1 MKGSILGNID
11 ICFNTSN
18 VVITLVK
25 VIKSEIFM
33 LAYDKVSQALINQ
46 LPFYAGLLFLTRD
59 YQEYYQIITV
69 VFLGISFGNLGL
81 ERVFTNSDLNIYRSL
96 RKIVYFRIFFGILVF
111 FFLAKYMD
119 VGLKIAIFSSL
130 IVLTNFTSLS
140 EFLYIG
146 NHLRKPLIII
156 KVFIVLI
163 GFFLRYKFNDN
174 DSFIM
179 ILFFESIVFGIILV
193 KTLVKTNSFVEIS
206 EVDSVFKSL
215 ETFYGFLLL
224 GLTFL
229 VTRIYIYYDLGLSM
243 TELKYLHISDYIVVV
258 ATFIGSVMI
267 RMGFNENL
275 KVLLNYLLILMFVVV
290 ITAFFVNDRSVF
302 YVAAKVVSAVNVLYI
317 YMLFS
322 KREIKNSFLINIG
335 SFLIMIGFLIFSSV
349 SDVFI
354 WMLCAESSV
363 LILAALLIKRKKAC
377 FYLLS

>member
-1 MKGSILGNID
+1 M
-11 ICFNTSN
+11 
-18 VVITLVK
+18 VITLDK

-33 LAYDKVSQALINQ
+33 LAYDKVSQALLNQ

-130 IVLTNFTSLS
+130 IVITNFTSLS
-140 EFLYIG
+140 EYLYIG
-146 NHLRKPLIII
+146 KYLSRPLIIS

-163 GFFLRYKFNDN
+163 GLFLRYKFNDY
-174 DSFIM
+174 DSFVI
-179 ILFFESIVFGIILV
+179 ILFFESIVFGIILMT
-193 KTLVKTNSFVEIS
+193 TLVKTNSFVEKS
-206 EVDSVFKSL
+206 KVDSVFKSL
-215 ETFYGFLLL
+215 ETIYGFLLL

-229 VTRIYIYYDLGLSM
+229 VTRIYIYYDLGLTM

-258 ATFIGSVMI
+258 ATFTGSVMI
-267 RMGFNENL
+267 RMGFNDNL
-275 KVLLNYLLILMFVVV
+275 KVLLKYLLILMLFVV
-290 ITAFFVNDRSVF
+290 ITAFFLNDKSVF

-317 YMLFS
+317 YLLFS
-322 KREIKNSFLINIG
+322 KREIKDSFVINLG
-335 SFLIMIGFLIFSSV
+335 SLLIMFGFLIFSSV
-349 SDVFI
+349 DDVFI

-363 LILAALLIKRKKAC
+363 LIMAALLNKHKKSC
-377 FYLLS
+377 SYLLS